1 MDVRSSNVS
10 PRDVLPHIVAVS
22 WGVSMQPTKT
32 ISVPEGACGLLV
44 LSIRPYP
51 DRSFSTLGR
60 TIVPLRSYII
70 VALLTPSL
78 LLAAAAPPPSP
89 PPPLPGVV
97 SCRATRYASC
107 ASTSGIVTRRSQ
119 PARFAASTTGRSPRS
134 LRRKKLPRR
143 TLASRYGTFFFGT
156 APCPLEGEGGLRV
169 CVLPPEPSA
178 VFFTLLFPL
187 CKLRWAGFVY
197 FFVVVCGSYM

>member
-1 MDVRSSNVS
+1 MWS
-10 PRDVLPHIVAVS
+10 
-22 WGVSMQPTKT
+22 
-32 ISVPEGACGLLV
+32 ACFVHPPIPG
-44 LSIRPYP
+44 
-51 DRSFSTLGR
+51 SFVSTLGR
-60 TIVPLRSYII
+60 TIVPLRSYSI

-78 LLAAAAPPPSP
+78 LLAAAGP

-119 PARFAASTTGRSPRS
+119 PARFAASNTGRSPRS

-197 FFVVVCGSYM
+197 FFVVVCGSYML